1 MEDKSG
7 LLEIQYE
14 NWHYFIETIFS
25 ITEKKNYELKNE
37 DEADLEIEL
46 SNLQIHKKLL
56 NNFNNFAATTFYEM
70 IFK

>member
-7 LLEIQYE
+7 LLKIQYE

-46 SNLQIHKKLL
+46 SNLQIHKKL
-56 NNFNNFAATTFYEM
+56 
-70 IFK
+70 K